1 MSVRV
6 TGNNASRGGES
17 VVMDGRWGVVVKILS
32 NVRGA
37 KAPSCSTS
45 VTCRKSP
52 AITISLTTPLEPVQN
67 LQKTL
72 QEKAK

>member
-52 AITISLTTPLEPVQN
+52 AIAISLTTPLEPVKN

>member
-32 NVRGA
+32 KVRGA
-37 KAPSCSTS
+37 KAPSSSTS

-52 AITISLTTPLEPVQN
+52 AIAISLTTPLEPVQN

>member
-1 MSVRV
+1 MPVRV

-32 NVRGA
+32 NVIGA
-37 KAPSCSTS
+37 KAPCCSTS
-45 VTCRKSP
+45 VTCRNSP
-52 AITISLTTPLEPVQN
+52 GIAISITTPLEPVQN
-67 LQKTL
+67 LQKIL

>member
-52 AITISLTTPLEPVQN
+52 AIAISLTTPLEAVQN